1 MSFFPSWQHSSVLK
15 NEQIINPNQ
24 GEGWGGRAKET
35 KRLDGGGK
43 EGGEWKKERA
53 VHRARWLPFPL
64 IVNLLLN
71 LPACNKSPVE
81 VS

>member
-43 EGGEWKKERA
+43 EGDEWKKERESCA
-53 VHRARWLPFPL
+53 QSTLASFSFDCELAPEFASL
-64 IVNLLLN
+64 
-71 LPACNKSPVE
+71 
-81 VS
+81 